1 MQTHKDLRVW
11 QEAID
16 FVTDIYKYTDSFP
29 KNEMFGLMSQLRRAA
44 VSVPSNI
51 SEGSARKGT
60 KEKIH
65 FFYIALASNTEI
77 ETQLIISKNLKFIS
91 FEVFDKLEKQN
102 HKIGKQLV
110 KLIRY
115 LEGKN

>member
-1 MQTHKDLRVW
+1 MQTHKDLKVW
-11 QEAID
+11 QEAIE
-16 FVTDIYKYTDSFP
+16 FVTMVYKLTEVFP
-29 KNEMFGLMSQLRRAA
+29 KHEIYGLTSQIRRAA
-44 VSVPSNI
+44 VSVPSNLA
-51 SEGSARKGT
+51 EGSARKGS

-91 FEVFDKLEKQN
+91 FEDFKKLEKQN
-102 HKIGKQLV
+102 QIIGKQLV

-115 LEGKN
+115 LESS